1 MGPRPLRLN
10 PGEGYN
16 SPLASRGGAEP
27 VNDFE
32 TLTIAIY

>member
-1 MGPRPLRLN
+1 MTRRTLTTI
-10 PGEGYN
+10 GE
-16 SPLASRGGAEP
+16 ACRAEP